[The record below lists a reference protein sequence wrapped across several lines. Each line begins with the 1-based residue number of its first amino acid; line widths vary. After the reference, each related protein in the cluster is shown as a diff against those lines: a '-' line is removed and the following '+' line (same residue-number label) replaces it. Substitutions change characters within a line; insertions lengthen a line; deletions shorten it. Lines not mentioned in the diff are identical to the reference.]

1 ENMADAVWKTLKLY
15 NIQHKIIAFVMDNAT
30 NNDTMLEAIERK
42 CVEAGIKFS
51 AKQARLRCMPHTIHL
66 AAMKLLEAIGAFP
79 KTDKDKATAQ
89 PHVNYQDSVTVPL

>member
-1 ENMADAVWKTLKLY
+1 MILNSC
-15 NIQHKIIAFVMDNAT
+15 QIIAFVMDNAT

-66 AAMKLLEAIGAFP
+66 AAMKVSQFSAFSFP
-79 KTDKDKATAQ
+79 GR
-89 PHVNYQDSVTVPL
+89 